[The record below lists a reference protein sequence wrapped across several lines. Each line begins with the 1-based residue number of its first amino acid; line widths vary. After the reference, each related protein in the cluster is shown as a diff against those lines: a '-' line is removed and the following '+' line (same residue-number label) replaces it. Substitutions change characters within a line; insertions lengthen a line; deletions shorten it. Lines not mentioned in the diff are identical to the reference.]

1 MIEGISE
8 VIIEKLYNL
17 KFINN
22 NIPIYRYGT
31 ELLVSAIIGF
41 FIIIIIG
48 VISRTFTNSL
58 LFLTLFVSLR
68 HRTGGYHS
76 DNHFKCNL
84 LLIINYIG
92 YLLVNRILIDI
103 SILDV
108 IGIISLI
115 IIIAYSPLE
124 NINKRIKNR
133 NEQKIKATI
142 LSVTYL
148 VSTILLNSYSPKF
161 MLLPVYVL
169 TTVALYLLIGRGQKS
184 YDK

>member
-8 VIIEKLYNL
+8 IIIEKLYNL

-31 ELLVSAIIGF
+31 ELLVSSVIGF
-41 FIIIIIG
+41 FLIIIIG
-48 VISRTFTNSL
+48 VISKTFINSL
-58 LFLTLFVSLR
+58 LFLTLFVVLR

-76 DNHFKCNL
+76 ENHLKCNL
-84 LLIINYIG
+84 LLIVTYLG
-92 YLLVNRILIDI
+92 YLFVDRILIDI

-115 IIIAYSPLE
+115 IIVVYSPLE
-124 NINKRIKNR
+124 SINKRIKNK

-142 LSVTYL
+142 LSITYL
-148 VSTILLNSYSPKF
+148 VLTILLNSYSPKF